1 METKQLQLLYKT
13 LDDIRHE
20 NGTEYWFARELCPIL
35 GYGGWDGFLPVI
47 ERAKESCK
55 TQGIG
60 VDNHFQHLTKMV
72 EIGSGAK
79 RPIDDIRL
87 TRYACY
93 LTALNGD
100 PTKEEI
106 AFAQAYFV
114 SQTRKMEVLE
124 EKVEEIQRITARNKL
139 KITEKEFASLLWEKG
154 LDGKGIGEVRDAG
167 DHALFGG
174 FTTKQMKQKLGAKD
188 NVPLANVLPSVTV
201 KAKDLA
207 TEMTTVNTKRN
218 NLSKKELIKNEHIKN
233 NSGVRKVL
241 VDAGIKPEELPAAE
255 DITKIERKH
264 QGEKALMAARHKKEI
279 AEAQKKNDYLI
290 K

>member
-1 METKQLQLLYKT
+1 METKHLQLLYKT

-20 NGTEYWFARELCPIL
+20 NGAEYWFARELYPIL
-35 GYGGWDGFLPVI
+35 GYAGWEGFLPAI
-47 ERAKESCK
+47 ERAKDACK
-55 TQGIG
+55 TQGID
-60 VDNHFQHLTKMV
+60 VEDHFQYLTKMV

-79 RPIDDIRL
+79 REVEDIKL

-93 LTALNGD
+93 LIALNGD

-114 SQTRKMEVLE
+114 SQTRKIEVLE
-124 EKVEEIQRITARNKL
+124 EKMEEVQRITARNKL
-139 KITEKEFASLLWEKG
+139 KVTEKEFAALLWEKG

-174 FTTKQMKQKLGAKD
+174 FTTKQMKQKLGVKD
-188 NVPLANVLPSVTV
+188 NAPLANVLPSVTV

-218 NLSKKELIKNEHIKN
+218 KLSKKEQIKNEHVKN
-233 NSGVRKVL
+233 NSGVRRVL
-241 VDAGIKPEELPAAE
+241 VDAGIKPEELPPAE
-255 DITKIERKH
+255 DITKIERKQ
-264 QGEKALMAARHKKEI
+264 QGERALMAARHKKERE
-279 AEAQKKNDYLI
+279 EAKRKSDLL

>member
-1 METKQLQLLYKT
+1 METRQLQFLYKT
-13 LDDIRHE
+13 LDDIRHQ
-20 NGTEYWFARELCPIL
+20 NGVEYWFARELYPIL
-35 GYGGWDGFLPVI
+35 GYGGWDGFLPAI

-55 TQGIG
+55 TQGLA
-60 VDNHFQHLTKMV
+60 VENHFQHLTKMV

-79 RPIDDIRL
+79 RSVEDIKL

-100 PTKEEI
+100 TSKEEI
-106 AFAQAYFV
+106 AFAQAYFL

-124 EKVEEIQRITARNKL
+124 DKIEEIQRIAARNKL
-139 KITEKEFASLLWEKG
+139 KVTEKEFAALLWEKG

-174 FTTKQMKQKLGAKD
+174 FTTKEMKKKLGVKE
-188 NVPLANVLPSVTV
+188 NIPLANVLPSVTV

-207 TEMTTVNTKRN
+207 TEMTMVNTKRN
-218 NLSKKELIKNEHIKN
+218 NFSRKEQIKGEHVKN

-241 VDAGIKPEELPAAE
+241 VDAGIKPEELPPSE

-264 QGEKALMAARHKKEI
+264 RAEKALMEERHKKELL
-279 AEAQKKNDYLI
+279 EAQKKSESI